1 MRYLYGQRMM
11 TNGLKRKASLPD
23 ASETLRFRDVELNVA
38 AYELRRGGR
47 RVRLERQ
54 PMDLLILL
62 VERRGQLVS
71 RNDIVE
77 RLWGKD
83 VFVDVETGVHRAIL
97 KVRQALRDSPDSPAF
112 VETISGKGYRFIAP
126 VEVVSRPAGEPAAS
140 DATAASQ
147 PRPTLARATA
157 ESALQFP
164 HWGRTHVTVLVGLIG
179 VVLVIVFTLV
189 WRGSAWLTSPVT
201 LAVLPFEN
209 LTQRPDSA
217 YLSDGLTEETVASL
231 GQFDPGRLRV
241 VGRTSTMAYKGTTKS
256 LAEIGRELV
265 VDYLVEGSIRA
276 EGDRL
281 RITSKLIRVRDQVQ
295 VWSASYDREPTSML
309 GVQQEL
315 STAIAEQI
323 QRRLSPERVTA
334 LAQRQTRNA
343 DAYDLYLRGEN
354 LSKQRT
360 PTTNRRAIEY
370 YERAIALDPVYALAW
385 SGIART
391 YSASTINADT
401 APLEVGP
408 RALDAA
414 RQAVRLAPDLAEAQ
428 LALGH
433 VSWFGWDWPTAET
446 AFRRAVHLDPS
457 SAQAHY
463 LLGHALSQSRRHDEA
478 RPLMARA
485 RALDPLDPMMHAMS
499 AQVAF
504 QARDYHAALEHAR
517 HATVIDPEFW
527 IGHIGL
533 ANAHLQ
539 LGRTDVA
546 LETLTKVR
554 FPGTGS
560 LALRGYMFA
569 KQGHAS
575 EARDVLRALEAVARD
590 KYVPPSRVAMVHA
603 GLGEREAVFDWLEKA
618 YVVRDVNLIFL
629 PVNPIWD
636 PYRTDPRFGA
646 LLARCGFTRN
656 E

>member
-1 MRYLYGQRMM
+1 M
-11 TNGLKRKASLPD
+11 NRKASLPD
-23 ASETLRFRDVELNVA
+23 ANETFRFRDVELNVG
-38 AYELRRGGR
+38 AYEVRRGGR

-97 KVRQALRDSPDSPAF
+97 KVRQALRDSSDSPAF
-112 VETISGKGYRFIAP
+112 IETVSGKGYRFIAP
-126 VEVVSRPAGEPAAS
+126 VEVVSRPGGEP
-140 DATAASQ
+140 TAASE
-147 PRPTLARATA
+147 PTPTLRRTTA
-157 ESALQFP
+157 ESAVQFR
-164 HWGRTHVTVLVGLIG
+164 HWGRTHVAVGLVG
-179 VVLVIVFTLV
+179 VALVIVFTLV

-209 LTQRPDSA
+209 LTQRPDRE
-217 YLSDGLTEETVASL
+217 YLSDGLTEETVVSL
-231 GQFDPGRLRV
+231 GQFDPERVRV

-256 LAEIGRELV
+256 LAEIGRELGV
-265 VDYLVEGSIRA
+265 AYLVEGSIRA

-281 RITSKLIRVRDQVQ
+281 RVTSKLIRVRDQVQ

-323 QRRLSPERVTA
+323 QLRLSPERLIA

-343 DAYDLYLRGEN
+343 DAYDLYLRGVN

-360 PTTNRRAIEY
+360 PATNRRAIEY
-370 YERAIALDPVYALAW
+370 YELAIALDPGYALAW

-446 AFRRAVHLDPS
+446 AFRRAVVLDPS

-517 HATVIDPEFW
+517 QATVIDPEFW
-527 IGHIGL
+527 IGHIEL

-539 LGRTDVA
+539 LGRIDEA
-546 LETLTKVR
+546 LEALTKVR
-554 FPGTGS
+554 FPGTTS

-569 KQGHAS
+569 KQGQAS

-590 KYVPPSRVAMVHA
+590 KYVPPSRVAMLHA

-618 YVVRDVNLIFL
+618 YVARDVNLIFL
-629 PVNPIWD
+629 PVDPIWD
-636 PYRTDPRFGA
+636 PYRTDARFGA

-656 E
+656 Q

>member
-1 MRYLYGQRMM
+1 MRYLYGHRMM
-11 TNGLKRKASLPD
+11 TNGKRKASLPD
-23 ASETLRFRDVELNVA
+23 ANEMFRFRDVELNVA

-97 KVRQALRDSPDSPAF
+97 KVRHALHDSPDSPAF
-112 VETISGKGYRFIAP
+112 IETVSGKGYRFIAP
-126 VEVVSRPAGEPAAS
+126 VEVVSRPAGELAPS
-140 DATAASQ
+140 DATAASE
-147 PRPTLARATA
+147 PTPTLRRTTA
-157 ESALQFP
+157 ESAGQFR
-164 HWGRTHVTVLVGLIG
+164 HWGRPHVTVGLIG
-179 VVLVIVFTLV
+179 VALVIVFTLV
-189 WRGSAWLTSPVT
+189 WHGSAWLTSPVT

-209 LTQRPDSA
+209 LTQRPDSE
-217 YLSDGLTEETVASL
+217 YLSDGLTEETVVSL
-231 GQFDPGRLRV
+231 GQFDPKRVRV

-256 LAEIGRELV
+256 LAEIGRELG

-295 VWSASYDREPTSML
+295 VWSASYDREPMSML

-315 STAIAEQI
+315 SSAIAEQI
-323 QRRLSPERVTA
+323 QLRLSPERRTA
-334 LAQRQTRNA
+334 LAQRHTRNA
-343 DAYDLYLRGEN
+343 DAYDLYLRGVN

-360 PTTNRRAIEY
+360 PATNRRAIDY
-370 YERAIALDPVYALAW
+370 YERAIALDPGYALAW

-401 APLEVGP
+401 APLEVG
-408 RALDAA
+408 RSALDAA

-446 AFRRAVHLDPS
+446 AFRRAVLLDPS

-485 RALDPLDPMMHAMS
+485 RALDPLDPMVHAMS

-504 QARDYHAALEHAR
+504 QARDYRAALEHAQQ
-517 HATVIDPEFW
+517 ATVIDPEFW
-527 IGHIGL
+527 IGHIEL
-533 ANAHLQ
+533 ANAHER
-539 LGRTDVA
+539 LGRTDAA
-546 LETLTKVR
+546 LEALTKVR
-554 FPGTGS
+554 LPGTGS

-590 KYVPPSRVAMVHA
+590 KYGPPSRVALVHA

-618 YVVRDVNLIFL
+618 YAVRDVNLIFL
-629 PVNPIWD
+629 PVDPKWD
-636 PYRTDPRFGA
+636 EYRTDPRFGA